1 MNNTSKTAL
10 SALSVAMGTVFMFLS
25 SAIPTLE
32 YAVPAAAGFV
42 VLFVQAEINKSWAA
56 GVYAATSLLGVL
68 LVPNKEA
75 MGMYIALFGLY
86 PLLKS
91 FFDKLPKAI
100 SYVVKSLFFVT
111 VTLGAYFIMIKLF
124 GVAAEILEDLNKIT
138 LPILVLAGL
147 VAFII
152 YDRAMMLIERLYINR
167 YHKYVARPF
176 KRK

>member
-10 SALSVAMGTVFMFLS
+10 GALSVALGTVFMFLS

-75 MGMYIALFGLY
+75 IGMYIALFGLY

-91 FFDKLPKAI
+91 FFDKLPKAVGYI
-100 SYVVKSLFFVT
+100 VKSLFFV
-111 VTLGAYFIMIKLF
+111 VMTLGAYFIMIKIF
-124 GVAAEILEDLNKIT
+124 GVATDILKDLNKIT
-138 LPILVLAGL
+138 LPILVVAGL
-147 VAFII
+147 AAFII

-167 YHKYVARPF
+167 YHKYVARLF